1 MKGLIAF
8 LLIFVMIGVAGAD
21 TVIKKNGNKDEIYI
35 EEDSSLYPSKER
47 STIYNPYESPSLL
60 KGFKPFSVE
69 SQPQQ
74 SFTNEPSAFPQYE
87 KPYDFKRSYR
97 E

>member
-1 MKGLIAF
+1 
-8 LLIFVMIGVAGAD
+8 VV
-21 TVIKKNGNKDEIYI
+21 NKDEIYL
-35 EEDSSLYPSKER
+35 EKDSSLYPSNER
-47 STIYNPYESPSLL
+47 STIYKPYESPSLL
-60 KGFKPFSVE
+60 KDFKPFSIE

-87 KPYDFKRSYR
+87 KPYEFKGNYS